1 MRRVGGTILV
11 IEGFVTV
18 YRVVDGIVVE
28 KARYKSKGTSIRG
41 NTREAVKKMR
51 LHARYQFGS
60 DHPAVRTGEFRK
72 TRIDTWDITQQ
83 GIEGLSAQ
91 EVIVRGV
98 KRLITRDTK
107 GRIVANEKVYDLPK
121 NISASVVTV
130 KGKQS
135 IRYRDTTTGRF
146 TSPEPYRVD
155 LLENTSR
162 DVLDTDFQ
170 DE

>member
-1 MRRVGGTILV
+1 MRRQGGTVLV

-18 YRVVDGIVVE
+18 YRVVNGIVVE

-72 TRIDTWDITQQ
+72 TRIDSFDVQQ
-83 GIEGLSAQ
+83 RRISGTRSKRVNI
-91 EVIVRGV
+91 RG
-98 KRLITRDTK
+98 
-107 GRIVANEKVYDLPK
+107 
-121 NISASVVTV
+121 
-130 KGKQS
+130 
-135 IRYRDTTTGRF
+135 RYRVITWGASGIISNERWSSKSNLIEDAT
-146 TSPEPYRVD
+146 
-155 LLENTSR
+155 L
-162 DVLDTDFQ
+162 DVLDTDFK